1 MFDELQDETMKYAAE
16 DNSEAAAV
24 DNVETAA
31 EDSAEVAAVD
41 NAEAD
46 AVDNAEADAENNAEA
61 DAGNNA
67 EAAVVDNAEADAE
80 NNAEAAIV
88 DNAEAAVVDNV
99 EADAVDNA
107 EAAVDNAEA
116 DAVESNPDAALD
128 ASEKM
133 PAETMADYSKELE
146 ASFKKIQEGDIL
158 TGTVIG
164 VSDTDITLDLRYYTE
179 GIIRLEDFTAN
190 PDLSLKEAVHI
201 GDELSATVIRT
212 DDGQGHILLSA
223 KEANEILAWD
233 KLESYMEN
241 NTTLTVKIGGVVKS
255 GVIAYV
261 EGMRGFIPA
270 SKLSLSYVED
280 LDTWL
285 GKELQVRV
293 ITADESDKKLVLS
306 AREILREKAEEE
318 RKAMISNVEVGLVTE
333 GTVESL
339 QPYGAF
345 INLGNGLSG
354 LVHISQI
361 SEKRI
366 KTPAAVLH
374 IGDTVKVKVIKIKD
388 GKLSLS
394 MKALNDVTA
403 EEIQEETYKLP
414 KSEGVTTNLGSLFAK
429 LKL

>member
-31 EDSAEVAAVD
+31 EDSAEVAAED
-41 NAEAD
+41 SAEVA
-46 AVDNAEADAENNAEA
+46 AVDNAEADAENNTEADAENNAEA
-61 DAGNNA
+61 DAENNTEADAENNA
-67 EAAVVDNAEADAE
+67 EAAVVDNAEAV
-80 NNAEAAIV
+80 V
-88 DNAEAAVVDNV
+88 DNAEAAVVDN
-99 EADAVDNA
+99 A
-107 EAAVDNAEA
+107 EATVDNAEA
-116 DAVESNPDAALD
+116 DAMESNPDAALD

-164 VSDTDITLDLRYYTE
+164 VSDSDITLDLRYYTE

-233 KLESYMEN
+233 KLKSYMEN

-270 SKLSLSYVED
+270 SKLSLNYVED
-280 LDTWL
+280 LDIWL